1 MIPGLNDFMA
11 PDMQRILAFVIP
23 AFVALGVLTMNLS
36 RGFSTV
42 GIVSLVLLV
51 LIALYFLPEFLKVF

>member
-1 MIPGLNDFMA
+1 MIPGLQDFIA

-23 AFVALGVLTMNLS
+23 AFAGLGVLTMNLS

-42 GIVSLVLLV
+42 GIVALVLCV
-51 LIALYFLPEFLKVF
+51 LTALFFLSDFLKVF